1 MKLTN
6 LRKVRHEAG
15 LSQVQLAERLY
26 SNQGHISLIERG
38 SNVSK
43 AMARRTADAL
53 GCGVEDLLDPEIGR
67 TLKALKK

>member
-1 MKLTN
+1 MRLTN

-38 SNVSK
+38 SNVSR
-43 AMARRTADAL
+43 AMARRIADAL
-53 GCGVEDLLDPEIGR
+53 GCEVEDLLDPEIGQA
-67 TLKALKK
+67 LKALNR